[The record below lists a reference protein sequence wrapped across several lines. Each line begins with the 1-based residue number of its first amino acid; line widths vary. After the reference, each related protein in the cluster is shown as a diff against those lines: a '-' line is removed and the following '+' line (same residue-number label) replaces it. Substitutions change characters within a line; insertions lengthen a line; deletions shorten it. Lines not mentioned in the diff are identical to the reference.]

1 MSIYLVKSLG
11 LTYQKPIDHIPQ
23 EFLNQFEANYHTLES
38 NIPLFIKSKFY
49 DSLHFIINIKYD
61 FQCLKDGD
69 IINVVCCSEMSNS
82 EIAKINCT
90 FKAVVDSIALPD
102 IIINLDDWKPEI
114 IYRLIH

>member
-11 LTYQKPIDHIPQ
+11 LTYQKPIEH
-23 EFLNQFEANYHTLES
+23 
-38 NIPLFIKSKFY
+38 
-49 DSLHFIINIKYD
+49 

-102 IIINLDDWKPEI
+102 MISNLDDWKP
-114 IYRLIH
+114 